1 MISPKLINPS
11 SLPTESHLL
20 IPSRLNIKEL
30 KVILTV
36 LKDRE
41 VTVLAE
47 ETGNIDDDLLEFI
60 KESGLAATA
69 FSADDEYL
77 SDVGRELESRI
88 GSNGLVIYIPP
99 AVNTAA
105 GGPIDVPSNFLNAVC
120 ELGLPVCSLAVHR
133 PVLNKLRFDSLSQ
146 DPESI
151 MVLGKL
157 LRAPNLTVANI
168 MQEVL
173 IGAEKAFSSRSFLKG
188 SLGAA
193 LLRTLYDHGKENTIF
208 DGNDNG
214 ELTYHKLMCASLAL
228 SDFILKQT
236 TKMRVGVVL
245 PPGKGGLIANLAI
258 LFAGKIPVNLNFTSS
273 KEAVK
278 SCMKQADMDV
288 YITAQAAIDK
298 LPAFPWPEREELIL
312 LDQLVKKLKPM
323 AAKWMLKTKLFSAD
337 KIIEKRGLEQRYDQD
352 EAVLLFTSGS
362 SGLPKGVPLSHRN
375 ILSNVCQFGT
385 RIECPEGTKLLGCLP
400 LFHSF
405 GCTVTTFFPLLQGHD
420 LVTYPSP
427 LENKKLG
434 QLIEEKKV
442 TLLTATPTFLRG
454 YLKRVKPEQLKTLDI
469 VVTGAEKLPVTL
481 ATNFEKRFN
490 KNPEEGYGLTETSP
504 ASHLNVPSTGDVD
517 GSITIETSRRGTVGM
532 PLVGVAM
539 RMTDPMTG
547 QEIPIDQKGCLWLK
561 GANVFKG
568 YLGKPELHDETFE
581 DGWFNTGDIG
591 RVDEDGFLSLE
602 GRLSRFSKIGGEMV
616 PHETVELEVHKILDL
631 DDQEDR
637 KVAIMGIPD
646 EKKGEAL
653 LLLTSLPEYDAGA
666 FINDLR
672 KKLIATGVPALWC
685 PKTMVYVPQIPIL
698 GSGKLDIAACRKVA
712 DEVTPIA

>member
-1 MISPKLINPS
+1 MTSPKLLNPS
-11 SLPTESHLL
+11 SLPAEPHLL
-20 IPSRLNIKEL
+20 LPSRLNVKEL
-30 KVILTV
+30 KVILSV
-36 LKDRE
+36 LNDRE
-41 VTVLAE
+41 VTILAE
-47 ETGNIDDDLLEFI
+47 ETGNIDDELLEFV
-60 KESGLAATA
+60 KENDLSATA
-69 FSADDEYL
+69 FSADDKYL

-88 GSNGLVIYIPP
+88 GSNGVVIFIPP

-105 GGPIDVPSNFLNAVC
+105 GGPFDVPSNFIKALC
-120 ELGLPVCSLAVHR
+120 ELGLPLCSLAVHR
-133 PVLNKLRFDSLSQ
+133 PASNRLRYDSLAQ
-146 DPESI
+146 DPEAI

-157 LRAPNLTVANI
+157 LRAPNLSVANI
-168 MQEVL
+168 MQETL
-173 IGAEKAFSSRSFLKG
+173 IGAEKAFSSRDFLKG

-193 LLRTLYDHGKENTIF
+193 LLRTLNEHGKENTIF

-245 PPGKGGLIANLAI
+245 PPGKGGLIANFAI

-273 KEAVK
+273 REAVK
-278 SCMKQADMDV
+278 SSMKQADIDV
-288 YITAQAAIDK
+288 YITAQPAIDK

-323 AAKWMLKTKLFSAD
+323 AAKWMLKTKLFSID
-337 KIIEKRGLEQRYDQD
+337 KIIEKRGLDQRRDQD

-362 SGLPKGVPLSHRN
+362 SGMPKGVPLSHRN
-375 ILSNVCQFGT
+375 ILANVCQFGT
-385 RIECPEGTKLLGCLP
+385 RIVCPKGTKLLGCLP

-405 GCTVTTFFPLLQGHD
+405 GCTVTTFFPLLQGYD

-427 LENKKLG
+427 LETKKLG
-434 QLIEEKKV
+434 ELIEEKNV

-454 YLKRVKPEQLKTLDI
+454 YLKRVKPEQLKSLDI
-469 VVTGAEKLPVTL
+469 VVAGAEKLPVTL
-481 ATNFEKRFN
+481 AENFAKRFD

-504 ASHLNVPSTGDVD
+504 ASHLNVPTPDD
-517 GSITIETSRRGTVGM
+517 IEGRMTLETTRRGTVGM

-539 RMTDPMTG
+539 RMTDPMNG
-547 QEIPIDQKGCLWLK
+547 QEIPLDQKGCLWLK

-568 YLGKPELHDETFE
+568 YLGKPELNEEIFDN
-581 DGWFNTGDIG
+581 GWFNTGDIG

-616 PHETVELEVHKILDL
+616 PHETVELEINKILDL
-631 DDQEDR
+631 DDQEER
-637 KVAIMGIPD
+637 KIAIMGIPD

-653 LLLTSLPEYDAGA
+653 LLLTSLPEYDAGS
-666 FINDLR
+666 FMNDLR
-672 KKLIATGVPALWC
+672 KKLIAADVPALWC
-685 PKTMVYVPQIPIL
+685 PKTMVYIPQIPIL

-712 DEVTPIA
+712 DEATPGA